1 MIKNQILI
9 VEDDAIT
16 AMYLE
21 RRLNKLGYSVS
32 AIVGCGEEAVEKV
45 KENPPDLVLMDI
57 VLKGE
62 IDGIETAQKMR
73 THFDVAIIFLTAHAN
88 KDRLER
94 TKLVYPFGFIFKPV
108 EDEDL
113 GVAIEMALYTAKVD
127 KESKRLEEDLRI
139 HQAELV
145 TQNEQLRQAQ
155 LDLEAARDKY
165 SDLYDFA
172 PAGHF
177 TISEQGLILEANLT
191 SATLLRTERKLLIG
205 KTFTKFITK
214 DDQDVYYLLCKRL
227 FKTKTR
233 QACELKLI
241 SKDGTGFDA
250 QLECIAKQD
259 AEGNF
264 SQFRAAL
271 IDISERK
278 KLEEQVRHAFKMEA
292 IGTLTG
298 GVAHEFNNILGI
310 IIGNTELALEDVP
323 GSSPAHSCLE
333 EIQIAGLRA
342 RDVVRHLLSFSR
354 KINLER
360 KQIKIIPAVRDALKF
375 IRVTIPAS
383 IEIRQDI
390 QAKKDT
396 VLADA
401 TQIHQIMINLG
412 TNAFH
417 AMHEDGGILGVEIQ
431 NVVLD
436 KDIASVDPDLT
447 PGNYVKITVSDTGQG
462 IDPLVIDRIFD
473 PYFTTKEVGQGSGM
487 GLAVVHGIVKNHDGA
502 LTVASKPGQG
512 TAFSVYFPVVKAVAA
527 AEPKSIEKLP
537 SGHESIL
544 FVDDEEAIVKMT
556 RQRLE
561 LLGYTV
567 EAVTSP
573 VEALELLR
581 SNPSRFDLVITDMTM
596 PRMTGDKLVQKIL
609 SIRPDMPIILC
620 TGFSAKINGEKAE
633 KIGVAGYLE
642 KPHDQRELALAVRNV
657 LDKRMN

>member
-9 VEDDAIT
+9 VEDDAII
-16 AMYLE
+16 AMALE
-21 RRLNKLGYSVS
+21 NQLHKLGYSVS
-32 AIVGCGEEAVEKV
+32 GIVGCGEDAIEKV
-45 KENPPDLVLMDI
+45 KANTPDLILMDI

-62 IDGIETAQKMR
+62 IDGIETAQKIR
-73 THFDVAIIFLTAHAN
+73 THFDVAIIFITGHAD

-94 TKLVYPFGFIFKPV
+94 ARLIYPFGFIIKPFK
-108 EDEDL
+108 DQDL
-113 GVAIEMALYTAKVD
+113 GVTIEMALYAAKMD
-127 KESKRLEEDLRI
+127 KEHKRLEENLRI
-139 HQAELV
+139 HQSELL
-145 TQNEQLRQAQ
+145 TQNEQLRQTQ

-172 PAGHF
+172 PAGHI

-191 SATLLRTERKLLIG
+191 SAKLLRTERSLLIG
-205 KTFTKFITK
+205 KPFTKFIAK
-214 DDQDVYYLLCKRL
+214 DDQDFFYLHCKTL
-227 FKTKTR
+227 FETKTR
-233 QACELKLI
+233 QTCELKLT
-241 SKDGTGFDA
+241 SKDGAGFDA

-292 IGTLTG
+292 IGTLAG
-298 GVAHEFNNILGI
+298 GIAHEFNNILGI
-310 IIGNTELALEDVP
+310 IIGNAELAMDDTP
-323 GSSPAHSCLE
+323 GFSPAHSSLE
-333 EIQIAGLRA
+333 EIQMASFRA

-360 KQIKIIPAVRDALKF
+360 KQIKINPLVRDALKF
-375 IRVTIPAS
+375 LRVTIPTS
-383 IEIRQDI
+383 IEIRQTI
-390 QAKKDT
+390 QAKEDT

-417 AMHEDGGILGVEIQ
+417 AMHEEGGILGVEIQ

-436 KDIASVDPDLT
+436 KDIASVDPGLT

-561 LLGYTV
+561 LLGYNV

-596 PRMTGDKLVQKIL
+596 PQMTGDKLVQKIL
-609 SIRPDMPIILC
+609 TLRPDMPIILC

-633 KIGVAGYLE
+633 KIGAAGYLE

-657 LDKRMN
+657 LGQKMT